1 MNRLR
6 DYLGFAICF
15 AGLGYM
21 AIWPLSA
28 NGAGGALFGASL
40 VCQAPAPIV
49 LAVLCRAP
57 HPLTLSPALHVLGAL
72 SAAAF
77 GARLLYCAL
86 RRVLRARIAG
96 VNAAGVVRVPANLMA
111 PMRPSPPLPRVKQA
125 RREFG
130 LRGTRR

>member
-15 AGLGYM
+15 AGLGYV

-28 NGAGGALFGASL
+28 NGAGGALFGASF
-40 VCQAPAPIV
+40 VCPAPM
-49 LAVLCRAP
+49 LALLCRAP
-57 HPLTLSPALHVLGAL
+57 HPLTLSPALHMLGAL

-86 RRVLRARIAG
+86 RRLLRGR
-96 VNAAGVVRVPANLMA
+96 AAGANTAGLVHIPANLMA
-111 PMRPSPPLPRVKQA
+111 PTRPGAPLPPLPRVKQA